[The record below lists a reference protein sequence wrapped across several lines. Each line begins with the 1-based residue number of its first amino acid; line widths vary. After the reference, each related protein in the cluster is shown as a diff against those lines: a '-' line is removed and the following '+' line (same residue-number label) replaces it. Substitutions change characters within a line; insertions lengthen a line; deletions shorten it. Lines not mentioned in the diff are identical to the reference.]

1 MSETRGPFRPE
12 HVSDG
17 DRYEISRGHP
27 VHVAPAGGR
36 HGKEQLV
43 GALPLATDPAV
54 QDAGID
60 VGYVLD
66 EQTLRAPDIAI
77 GNVPAAPGWVRGAPL
92 LAVEYADR
100 GTDEEDLQRKIEEL
114 LRAGTRVVWIVR
126 LLGPRRVDVHAA
138 GRPPTTVPAGGTLH
152 ADGILSRSIPADAL
166 FDRTRAREIAL
177 DNLLRDPSLTAE
189 VHQRGVLDGLREAVR
204 TLAASFGLGA
214 HPGLEQ
220 LDVAELRA
228 LVTHLAEHR
237 RWDP

>member
-1 MSETRGPFRPE
+1 M
-12 HVSDG
+12 
-17 DRYEISRGHP
+17 
-27 VHVAPAGGR
+27 HVAPAGGR

-60 VGYVLD
+60 VGYALD

-114 LRAGTRVVWIVR
+114 LGAGTRAVWVVR

-138 GRPPTTVPAGGTLH
+138 GSAPVTVPAGGLLE
-152 ADGILSRSIPADAL
+152 AEGILSRPIPVDAL
-166 FDRTRAREIAL
+166 FDRARAREVAL

-189 VHQRGVLDGLREAVR
+189 PHQRGVLEGLREAVR
-204 TLAASFGLGA
+204 TLARSFGLA
-214 HPGLEQ
+214 EHPRLAE
-220 LDVAELRA
+220 LDASELRA
-228 LVTHLAEHR
+228 LLTHLAEHR
-237 RWDP
+237 RWD